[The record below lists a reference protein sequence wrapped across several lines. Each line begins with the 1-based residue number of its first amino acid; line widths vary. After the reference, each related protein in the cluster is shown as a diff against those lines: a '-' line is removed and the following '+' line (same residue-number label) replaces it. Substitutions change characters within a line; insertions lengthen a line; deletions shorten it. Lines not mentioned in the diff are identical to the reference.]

1 MKMTEINVMLH
12 HLVPEHILLSE
23 KEAEAVLKE
32 LKLSKEQLPKIRRD
46 DPPLKILEK
55 IHGEI
60 EEGRVIKILR
70 RSETAGVAV
79 VYRLVVEKVG

>member
-1 MKMTEINVMLH
+1 MGEINVMFH

-23 KEAEAVLKE
+23 KEAEKMLKD
-32 LKLSKEQLPKIRRD
+32 LNLSKEQLPKIRRE
-46 DPPLKILEK
+46 DPPIKILEK
-55 IHGEI
+55 VHGPI

-70 RSETAGVAV
+70 KSETAGVAV